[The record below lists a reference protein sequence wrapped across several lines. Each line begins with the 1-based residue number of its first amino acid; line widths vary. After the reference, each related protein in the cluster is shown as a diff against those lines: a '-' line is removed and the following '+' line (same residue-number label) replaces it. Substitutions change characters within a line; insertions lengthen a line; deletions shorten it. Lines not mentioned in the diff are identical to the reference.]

1 MSGHTRHT
9 DAGHADAHQSN
20 SADPVNYGKVIGVGV
35 GSLAIFALSIWW
47 AVMIW
52 HGAMNDAQ
60 ARAGRAK
67 AFDVTRTEIGIVD
80 QVPFSSDKRLPKWR
94 QGRKMQ
100 LEHYGWV
107 DKTKG
112 IVRIPI
118 QAAMDKVAGGAMPTG
133 APQ

>member
-1 MSGHTRHT
+1 MSGQARHT
-9 DAGHADAHQSN
+9 DAGHAGAHEAN
-20 SADPVNYGKVIGVGV
+20 SADAVNYGKVIGVGV

-47 AVMIW
+47 AAAIW
-52 HGAMNDAQ
+52 HGAIDDAQ
-60 ARAGRAK
+60 AKAGRAK
-67 AFDVTRTEIGIVD
+67 AFDTTRTEIGIVD

-94 QGRKMQ
+94 HDRKMQ

-118 QAAMDKVAGGAMPTG
+118 RAAMDKVAGGAMPAG

>member
-1 MSGHTRHT
+1 MSGQARHT
-9 DAGHADAHQSN
+9 DAGHAGAHEAN
-20 SADPVNYGKVIGVGV
+20 SADAVNYGKVIGVGV

-47 AVMIW
+47 AAAIW
-52 HGAMNDAQ
+52 HGAIDDAQ
-60 ARAGRAK
+60 AKAGRAK
-67 AFDVTRTEIGIVD
+67 AFDTTRTEIGIVD

-94 QGRKMQ
+94 HDRKMQ

-118 QAAMDKVAGGAMPTG
+118 DRAMELLAQQGT
-133 APQ
+133 AP